1 MSNGYGYKGAVSPA
15 NTANWGGYGYATP
28 YPGMG
33 MSPSIMGSAA
43 PSMMGGAAPSM
54 MGSAAPAMMGSA
66 APSVMGGAAPSM
78 MGMPTMLPTAVAGV
92 QSQQAGVPT
101 GVPNG
106 SIITPGGGN
115 IVTVP
120 VVEESYIENILR
132 LNRGKFAT
140 FYMTYENNREW
151 NAKIFKGI
159 IEAAGR
165 DHIIISDPTTGKRFL
180 LLMLNL
186 DYVEFEGEINYQY
199 TFQGMTI
206 SNMTPMNSGTPAAT
220 TLPAS
225 NGR

>member
-15 NTANWGGYGYATP
+15 NMAGWGGYGYPTP

-33 MSPSIMGSAA
+33 ASPAT
-43 PSMMGGAAPSM
+43 MGGF
-54 MGSAAPAMMGSA
+54 
-66 APSVMGGAAPSM
+66 APSM
-78 MGMPTMLPTAVAGV
+78 MGMPAMPTGMPAMPTGMPAMPTAVAGL
-92 QSQQAGVPT
+92 QSQQG
-101 GVPNG
+101 GVPNVPSG
-106 SIITPGGGN
+106 SFVTPAGGN

-120 VVEESYIENILR
+120 IAEESYVENILR
-132 LNRGKFAT
+132 LNRGKMAT

-165 DHIIISDPTTGKRFL
+165 DHIVISDPATGKRFL

-186 DYVEFEGEINYQY
+186 DYVEFEGPINYEY
-199 TFQGMTI
+199 TFQGVTI
-206 SNMTPMNSGTPAAT
+206 TNTTPVNGGTTTPPVPT
-220 TLPAS
+220 TLPAM